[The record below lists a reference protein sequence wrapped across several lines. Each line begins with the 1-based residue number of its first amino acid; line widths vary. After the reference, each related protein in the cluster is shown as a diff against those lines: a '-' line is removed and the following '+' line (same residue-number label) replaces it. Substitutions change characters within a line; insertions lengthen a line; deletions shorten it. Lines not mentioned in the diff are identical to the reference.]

1 MPRPLL
7 GPVAG
12 PVLAALA
19 AAGDGG
25 LTVAALTEAIGRP
38 PDQRTRVDR
47 AIHGLA
53 GRGYVRV
60 LTRIR
65 RVGVPAA
72 VWGVTTAGRAALGQ
86 SGEAVAP

>member
-1 MPRPLL
+1 MMPKPLL

-19 AAGDGG
+19 KADGG
-25 LTVAALTEAIGRP
+25 LTVAALTETLGRP
-38 PDQRTRVDR
+38 PDQRTRVDQ

-53 GRGYVRV
+53 DRGYVRV

-72 VWGVTTAGRAALGQ
+72 VWGATSAGRVALEQ